1 MALGFL
7 QALPL
12 NEGRPLLT
20 LRDVCVVV
28 YGAVKECG
36 EDVGVRGQGCL
47 AAKPKGKREVRSWSI
62 ARGGEANS
70 ERLPFKVLFPA
81 LRTPTVKPWTSQT
94 AHHVPSPPYFAQ
106 AHFPAGLKQ
115 AEDGVFSRRHAEQR
129 PAFHERQR
137 AAATATTPTTTA
149 AAAAT
154 TA

>member
-20 LRDVCVVV
+20 LKDVCVVV

-47 AAKPKGKREVRSWSI
+47 LRNQKASGEIMVDRQ
-62 ARGGEANS
+62 RGGEANS

-94 AHHVPSPPYFAQ
+94 AHHVPPSPYFVQ